1 MPAKLNV
8 RAAVLCDDVRVE
20 NNGKAILIGVYSGDV
35 AVPATPFLL
44 PFYVWTNFS
53 PEGLGEIA
61 VNFRI
66 SFQGKPV
73 VSGRGG
79 ITVERTE
86 DVILLLPQFL
96 VKGEEGGELLVE
108 MQQEDGAWSTII
120 RKQIVKRTDLFSPIS
135 TGASG

>member
-1 MPAKLNV
+1 MPTKLNV
-8 RAAVLCDDVRVE
+8 RAAVLCDDVRIE
-20 NNGKAILIGVYSGDV
+20 SNGKAILIGVYAGNV
-35 AVPATPFLL
+35 AVPTTPFLV
-44 PFYVWTNFS
+44 PFYVWINFS

-79 ITVERTE
+79 ITAERTE
-86 DVILLLPQFL
+86 DAAFLLPQFL

-108 MQQEDGAWSTII
+108 MQEEGGAWSAILK
-120 RKQIVKRTDLFSPIS
+120 KQIAKRADLFSLAP